1 MQVLYARLW
10 PMFGYDAVSLQVLE
24 REGWCHRLVIDQG
37 VLQDVRRFRVADSYF
52 ADHYRR
58 GATIGGHFSQAEI
71 QQGRGP
77 GAPDRPQ
84 TYIWVP
90 ITHLRQLIGAVIYQL
105 NSRRRVPETER
116 AFLEEIH
123 AHVGPILSSA
133 YLHELTRNQALSLGA
148 LNDIGRTLS
157 STHDEQGVVSG
168 LLATLASRV
177 EVDVLELV
185 VPDTE
190 HRRARVLRVPPR
202 MQPEQTTVSLR
213 SPTMTQVR
221 RVLASGQPRLQALEG
236 TSSEHRVAAWVPVR
250 GGASSDAVLVLR
262 SRQAEAYEESTLA
275 FLSQV
280 ADQVALALR
289 NAWSYAQL
297 EAQRRRLEAVEAI
310 GRRLASSLDRWSIA
324 RELRAELSRHL
335 EFDVFTLGVVDETEG
350 GPVAEGYVYDSG
362 KEQPLI
368 TVPLN
373 SAGPARRAYETGR
386 PVLVPR
392 ASWSSALERR
402 DALPEDRLVEA
413 DGAVLM
419 LTERSRQ
426 TRRAARSVLWVP
438 VSQGGRVR
446 ALLSLQSYQANTF
459 DESHVGLLQD
469 IAVHVSLAV
478 ATADMFTR
486 MRAILEHTPV
496 GVLLEDRGG
505 SVSFVNPAVENIY
518 GIRADRLLGLPSQ
531 RLFDAAGADELEVTD
546 QQSPDV
552 RRYRLPA
559 REATVEVRT
568 VVIPG
573 SAEQP
578 WGVLTLHEDVTQE
591 QALQAGKDLMLRAIG
606 HEVRSPAAAMR
617 SVLASLLEWGIRLR
631 PEEQESLL
639 GEAYQQSER
648 LLRVVEAQLIIAKLE
663 QSQFEPAPTAVEL
676 PDALERATRL
686 LAHRYGERAL
696 QVRRHVPADLP
707 AAWCEST
714 HLDEVLVNLIGNAL
728 EHTRDAAVSVT
739 IERQQGAH
747 VDGARLNGGQ
757 VDGGDARGGQAG
769 GDRRNG
775 SPGTRGRDRA
785 RQVNGGRVNG
795 GRAKGGRGNAQPVN
809 GHGDGGRRAYQ
820 GPWLSVSVADTGS
833 GLPVHRLE
841 RVFERGGLPG
851 SHRARGGLGLGL
863 HLCRLIVERSFG
875 GEIGVVRS
883 GPDGTMVTFTVPV
896 EASAAER

>member
-52 ADHYRR
+52 AEHYRR
-58 GATIGGHFSQAEI
+58 GATSGGHFSEAEI
-71 QQGRGP
+71 QKGRGP
-77 GAPDRPQ
+77 GRPDRPQ

-90 ITHLRQLIGAVIYQL
+90 ITHLHQLIGAVIYQL
-105 NSRRRVPETER
+105 NSRRRVPDTER
-116 AFLEEIH
+116 AFLEEVH

-157 STHDEQGVVSG
+157 STHDEEGVVSG

-185 VPDTE
+185 VPDVD
-190 HRRARVLRVPPR
+190 HQRARVLRVPPR
-202 MQPEQTTVSLR
+202 MQPEQTTVPLR

-221 RVLASGQPRLQALEG
+221 RVLASGEPRLQTLEG
-236 TSSEHRVAAWVPVR
+236 TSSEQRVAAWVPVR
-250 GGASSDAVLVLR
+250 GGASIDAVLVLR

-275 FLSQV
+275 FLGQV

-297 EAQRRRLEAVEAI
+297 EAQRRRLEVVEAT

-335 EFDVFTLGVVDETEG
+335 AFDAFTLGVVDETTD

-368 TVPLN
+368 SVPLS
-373 SAGPARRAYETGR
+373 SAGPARRAYETGL

-402 DALPEDRLVEA
+402 DAPLPQERLVEA

-446 ALLSLQSYQANTF
+446 ALLSLQSYKANTF

-469 IAVHVSLAV
+469 IAAHVSLALV
-478 ATADMFTR
+478 TADMFTR

-505 SVSFVNPAVENIY
+505 SVSFVNPAIENIY
-518 GIRADRLLGLPSQ
+518 GIRGDRLLGLPSQ

-546 QQSPDV
+546 QQSSDV

-559 REATVEVRT
+559 RDATVEVRT

-573 SAEQP
+573 SADQP
-578 WGVLTLHEDVTQE
+578 WGVLTIHEDVTQA

-639 GEAYQQSER
+639 GEAYEQSER

-696 QVRRHVPADLP
+696 QVHRHVPADLP
-707 AAWCEST
+707 PAWCEST

-739 IERQQGAH
+739 IERQLGAH
-747 VDGARLNGGQ
+747 VNGTQVNGGHAA
-757 VDGGDARGGQAG
+757 GGRANGERRKGGQ
-769 GDRRNG
+769 R
-775 SPGTRGRDRA
+775 GTARA
-785 RQVNGGRVNG
+785 RRVNGGRVD
-795 GRAKGGRGNAQPVN
+795 
-809 GHGDGGRRAYQ
+809 GHGDGEGEGADQ
-820 GPWLSVSVADTGS
+820 GPWFSVSVADTGS

-883 GPDGTMVTFTVPV
+883 GPDGTMVTFTVPAQ
-896 EASAAER
+896 ELATRR